1 MHNEH
6 TRTPAD
12 LPANPAADFS
22 VPADRRAML
31 AGIGGLAAGALL
43 LSTRSA
49 QAGPLT
55 PPAGPVAP
63 TGKTTQELFDKVA
76 ASEPRIAINATNTP
90 GTATSLFKIGAPGSY
105 YLTGNIQGVSGKH
118 GIEIAGGGVS
128 LDLNGFDMVGAP
140 GSLDGIRL
148 TLSGQTNLTVRNGS
162 LRLWRGCG
170 IDLSA
175 SAGNVSIHDINAD
188 SNTLDGIRVSDGA
201 SVVRCTASY
210 NGAGGLRMSNGG
222 QAEGCIASWNG
233 TEGIRTGDGCTV
245 SNCSAFQNASDGL
258 RVEIGCTVSN
268 CSASNN
274 TGNGINT
281 AYGCTVSNCAA
292 FGNANNGILCFG
304 FFGNGGC
311 TVAHCTVYSNT
322 GSGIDV
328 NFGSTVNDCT
338 VRHNILDGIRCGS
351 QCTIRGNT
359 CTNNYT
365 GGTNAGIHAIG
376 NDNRIEGNSCTGAAR
391 GIDVDL
397 AGNIIIR
404 NTCSGNTTN
413 WDVVAGN
420 VCLVVQGVTGAAI
433 LGNTGGVAPGSTDPN
448 ANFSY

>member
-12 LPANPAADFS
+12 LPANPAADS
-22 VPADRRAML
+22 SGPADRRAML

-148 TLSGQTNLTVRNGS
+148 TLSGQTNLTLRNGS

-188 SNTLDGIRVSDGA
+188 SNTLDGIRVG
-201 SVVRCTASY
+201 
-210 NGAGGLRMSNGG
+210 NGAVLARCNSGFNGENGLSLRFGGRVEGCSATWNGQSGIQAFRGCTIDGCSVSFNTQDGINADNGSIVRACSAWENGGDGIAVQYGCSVIANASNSNG
-222 QAEGCIASWNG
+222 
-233 TEGIRTGDGCTV
+233 R
-245 SNCSAFQNASDGL
+245 
-258 RVEIGCTVSN
+258 
-268 CSASNN
+268 
-274 TGNGINT
+274 
-281 AYGCTVSNCAA
+281 
-292 FGNANNGILCFG
+292 
-304 FFGNGGC
+304 
-311 TVAHCTVYSNT
+311 
-322 GSGIDV
+322 
-328 NFGSTVNDCT
+328 
-338 VRHNILDGIRCGS
+338 DGIRCFAACQVLENVCNENDNGAGIRATFIRNRIDGNICRDSGQGISIDNVWNIITRNCCGGNDINWQIAGGNIFGPIVDRRTPGS
-351 QCTIRGNT
+351 AAVSGNAA
-359 CTNNYT
+359 
-365 GGTNAGIHAIG
+365 GGT
-376 NDNRIEGNSCTGAAR
+376 
-391 GIDVDL
+391 
-397 AGNIIIR
+397 
-404 NTCSGNTTN
+404 
-413 WDVVAGN
+413 
-420 VCLVVQGVTGAAI
+420 
-433 LGNTGGVAPGSTDPN
+433 LGTTDPS
-448 ANFSY
+448 ANFTL